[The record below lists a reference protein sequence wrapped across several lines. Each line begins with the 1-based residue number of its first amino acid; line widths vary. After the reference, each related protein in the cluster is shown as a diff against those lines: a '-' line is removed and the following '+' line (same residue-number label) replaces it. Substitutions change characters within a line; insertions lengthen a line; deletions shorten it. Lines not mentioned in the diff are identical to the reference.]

1 MDINDVLEY
10 IHELSIQ
17 SVEVVQH
24 PVMLSQ
30 ESFNYIL
37 ANIQFNY
44 LLIIFTMGCFTSLLF
59 CHKKPISRKKLIILP
74 SYEPPKSLETD
85 PILAKV

>member
-1 MDINDVLEY
+1 MDTNYSPEIIYKFTYE
-10 IHELSIQ
+10 SID
-17 SVEVVQH
+17 SIE
-24 PVMLSQ
+24 PPISR
-30 ESFNYIL
+30 ETINYIL

-59 CHKKPISRKKLIILP
+59 CQKKPTSQKKFIIIP
-74 SYEPPKSLETD
+74 SYNSNYSLETD

>member
-1 MDINDVLEY
+1 MDIHDVLEN

-30 ESFNYIL
+30 E
-37 ANIQFNY
+37 
-44 LLIIFTMGCFTSLLF
+44 
-59 CHKKPISRKKLIILP
+59 
-74 SYEPPKSLETD
+74 
-85 PILAKV
+85 

>member
-1 MDINDVLEY
+1 MNVNEVLEN

-17 SVEVVQH
+17 SVEVIQP

-59 CHKKPISRKKLIILP
+59 CHKKPISRTKFIVLP
-74 SYEPPKSLETD
+74 SYEPPKSIESD